1 LTGLQKGFFDS
12 CATELAGADEG
23 IQTMTIAAQ
32 SEQAR
37 TGRLLLFLAF
47 GNFVIGMGIFTVI
60 GSISPIAEGLGAS
73 EADTGVVVTTFAL
86 AYALLAPAAAALTG
100 MIARRLVLVA
110 GMSIFCVSA
119 VLSALSTSILML
131 ASIRVLVALGV
142 AMYMPIAAGVAVAI
156 SPPQQRGK
164 ALATVFGGITLAQ
177 IFGTPFGS
185 WVSYRFGWEAGFWT
199 VAILAAVSAAVVFVT
214 IPRDVT
220 FQANKI
226 GAIIDVLKDFRMM
239 FAVAVTC
246 TLLVALYTVFT
257 FLAPLIQASAGDN
270 PEVRTWYLALYG
282 IAGVAGNW
290 IGGRLSDRI
299 GGRRTLVIICIAQAV
314 LMPTFSIIPWGPV
327 PFSILIV
334 TWSIFSWSLVTPQQ
348 ARLTLIAPQAI
359 SIVLA
364 LNGAMNYVGVA
375 IGSAIGSYLLAWK
388 GLASLGIAGGI
399 LVLLALVHLL
409 ASGRPRPHDAVQRP
423 L

>member
-1 LTGLQKGFFDS
+1 
-12 CATELAGADEG
+12 
-23 IQTMTIAAQ
+23 
-32 SEQAR
+32 
-37 TGRLLLFLAF
+37 
-47 GNFVIGMGIFTVI
+47 
-60 GSISPIAEGLGAS
+60 
-73 EADTGVVVTTFAL
+73 
-86 AYALLAPAAAALTG
+86 
-100 MIARRLVLVA
+100 
-110 GMSIFCVSA
+110 
-119 VLSALSTSILML
+119 
-131 ASIRVLVALGV
+131 
-142 AMYMPIAAGVAVAI
+142 
-156 SPPQQRGK
+156 
-164 ALATVFGGITLAQ
+164 
-177 IFGTPFGS
+177 
-185 WVSYRFGWEAGFWT
+185 
-199 VAILAAVSAAVVFVT
+199 
-214 IPRDVT
+214 
-220 FQANKI
+220 
-226 GAIIDVLKDFRMM
+226 M
-239 FAVAVTC
+239 FAVGVTC

-314 LMPTFSIIPWGPV
+314 LMPAFSIIPWGPV

-388 GLASLGIAGGI
+388 GLASLGIAGGV